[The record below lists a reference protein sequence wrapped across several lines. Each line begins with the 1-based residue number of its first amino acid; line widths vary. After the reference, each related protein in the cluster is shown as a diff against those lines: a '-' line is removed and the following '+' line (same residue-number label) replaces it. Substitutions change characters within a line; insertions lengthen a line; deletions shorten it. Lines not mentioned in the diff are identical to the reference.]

1 MSNVIFETD
10 EKSETRAS
18 LSKNRRSKLVRWCM
32 KLGIKSEQG
41 AIFFLLLISIVMIL
55 IAATIFSNALKP
67 EGNNSDVHFPIQN

>member
-1 MSNVIFETD
+1 
-10 EKSETRAS
+10 
-18 LSKNRRSKLVRWCM
+18 M